1 MALDSVRPKS
11 GPEDRPTVAAPRAGR
26 GPWRA
31 ARRRRR
37 LPFVALGGLLVV
49 VCVLGYAWG
58 AVRLGD
64 RVQVLAV
71 ARSVAVGQALTG
83 ADLRQVSAAQGPG
96 VQLIP
101 AGQAQQVIGR
111 MAVVPLLPGTLL
123 TPSLVG
129 EAGFPPAGKVAASL
143 ALKPGQ
149 YPQGLANGSRVA
161 VYVSAAGSSGDGQAA
176 PSNASRARSAST
188 RLQAVVLGV
197 DLAGDGQGATVITL
211 LLDASDGGRLAAAP
225 AGGVV
230 LMQAAPGGD

>member
-1 MALDSVRPKS
+1 MALGSVRPKT
-11 GPEDRPTVAAPRAGR
+11 GLEDRPTVAAPRAGR

-37 LPFVALGGLLVV
+37 LPFVALGGLLVI

-64 RVQVLAV
+64 RIQVLAV
-71 ARSVAVGQALTG
+71 ARPVAAGQTITV
-83 ADLRQVSAAQGPG
+83 ADLKQVSAAEDPG

-101 AGQAQQVIGR
+101 VGQAQEVTGR
-111 MAVVPLLPGTLL
+111 TAVVPLLPGTLL

-129 EAGFPPAGKVAASL
+129 EAAFPPAGKVTASL

-149 YPQGLANGSRVA
+149 YPQGLATGARVA
-161 VYVSAAGSSGDGQAA
+161 VYASTDGAGDGQAA
-176 PSNASRARSAST
+176 PATGAKSAASAPV

-211 LLDASDGGRLAAAP
+211 LLDASDGPRLAAAP

-230 LMQAAPGGD
+230 LMQTAPGGA